1 MLVPCRPGA
10 GRDVDCMTLR
20 LDMPWYLLAVRE
32 RDRHTAAWDQP
43 ASRTKMIE
51 GYVHSANDIKGASD
65 DVRSG
70 K

>member
-1 MLVPCRPGA
+1 
-10 GRDVDCMTLR
+10 MTLR